1 MKIENSGGP
10 TVPTP
15 EEALAALREADR
27 VRAVFERTTL
37 PWWFSCALAATTA
50 ANCLVQRLP
59 GRWTLLALLP
69 LLAATTVLCVV
80 GLRKA
85 GFILRLRGVH
95 LAVAAV
101 ASAICMAAF
110 AAGALLEEGYGH
122 TWGWYLA
129 ATVTGATILGC
140 DLFHRTGRLHSRDA
154 AH

>member
-85 GFILRLRGVH
+85 GFMPRPRGVR
-95 LAVAAV
+95 LAVVAV
-101 ASAICMAAF
+101 TLVICTTAF
-110 AAGALLEEGYGH
+110 APGALLEERYGH
-122 TWGWYLA
+122 AWGWYLA
-129 ATVTGATILGC
+129 AAANGAATLGC
-140 DLFHRTGRLHSRDA
+140 DLFHRTRRLPSRDA
-154 AH
+154 AR